1 MNRVGRYFRSR
12 LHRQLFLTFGFTI
25 LVTAGVVFGVMHAL
39 GGESSWR
46 RDFERGR
53 TWVGHVF
60 AVSWDDPGAR
70 DRLAQD
76 AATDLDVDL
85 TLNDRDA
92 QEIGSAGLARCD
104 QPRMNVPVVRNGQ
117 VLGSVGICW
126 QRHKQNGWKFAVPL
140 FLGIVALWGAS
151 GIIARRL
158 TRPIGQL
165 ARVAEDI
172 GRGKLASRV
181 RIGRYHGEVRVLG
194 EVLNDMAVRIEK
206 QLADQRAL
214 LATVSHEIRTPLAR
228 MRLLVE
234 FARDRG
240 DKKTLDEIDDQVVE
254 IDALV
259 SDLLANSRIDF
270 GAVARRTLDATEI
283 ARQAMERAG
292 VDGAKLE
299 LGMPHVTFQGDATL
313 VARAVANLIENANRH
328 GGGLV
333 AMRVAVRGK
342 FVAFEV
348 DDAGNGFAAGEE
360 KRIFEPFYRRPSGA
374 DADTKSVGLG
384 LTLAKRIAEAHGGR
398 AYAQNREGG
407 GARVGVELALHF

>member
-60 AVSWDDPGAR
+60 AVSWDNPGER

-85 TLNDRDA
+85 TLSDRDA
-92 QEIGSAGLARCD
+92 HEIGSAGLARCD
-104 QPRMNVPVVRNGQ
+104 QPRMNVPVVRNGE

-126 QRHKQNGWKFAVPL
+126 QRHKQNGWKFALPL

-270 GAVARRTLDATEI
+270 SAVARRTLDATEI

-299 LGMPHVTFQGDATL
+299 LAMPHVTFQGDATL

-374 DADTKSVGLG
+374 DTDTKSVGLG